1 MPEGANVE
9 IAHDLTEHAHI
20 HSSATTGWHRV
31 MEAVEIAILAIVAV
45 ATAWSGYQA
54 AKWDGRQTFLYGE
67 ASRQRFAADAAS
79 TRGGQDLV
87 ANVGLFTSWL
97 QAHSA
102 NDVDLQRI
110 LERRMTPS
118 YKVAFDAWLGTNPFT
133 NANAPPGP
141 SAMPVYKNPELTE
154 AKRLNEEASATF
166 EEGTSAR
173 ETGEKYV
180 LDTVLL
186 AVVLFIIA
194 IAQRLQDRTLR
205 LATNVIGLVML
216 VYALVSALTLHRL

>member
-9 IAHDLTEHAHI
+9 IAHDLTERAHG
-20 HSSATTGWHRV
+20 HKAAKGWHRA

-79 TRGGQDLV
+79 TLGGQDLV
-87 ANVGLFTSWL
+87 TNVSLFTSWL
-97 QAHSA
+97 QAHSQ
-102 NDVDLQRI
+102 NDVQLQRI

-118 YKVAFDAWLGTNPFT
+118 YKVAFDAWLGTDPF
-133 NANAPPGP
+133 NNVNAPAGP
-141 SAMPVYKNPELTE
+141 SAMPVYKNPGLTE
-154 AKRLNEEASATF
+154 AKRLNAEASATF
-166 EEGTSAR
+166 DQGTEAR

-205 LATNVIGLVML
+205 LATNIIGLVML